1 MEKEKIKD
9 FAAKAFDDLSGAMAS
24 GLVYIGTRTGL
35 FRAMSGRGP
44 MVLHDVVRESGLQS
58 RYVEEWLNG
67 MVCAKYLEYDPAAR
81 TFELPEEHA
90 FMLASDGTDHFI
102 GGLFYA
108 IPMMLGV
115 APRVAQAFVEGG
127 GVPFKDYG
135 DDGIEAIDLMN
146 RGLYEQRFASY
157 WLKSVPDVYDRLVS
171 GGRVLDF
178 GCGTGRVVLALASAF
193 PNSKF
198 VGLDVDSGSI
208 RQAQAYAEEA
218 NQGDRVRFVCQRVD
232 DFTKDQD
239 FDLITACD
247 CVHDLT
253 DPTGVLTALKGLL
266 NPAGT
271 LFVVEPKVADRLEDN
286 INSIGSMYYGMSVF
300 HCMTQCLADGGPG
313 LGTCMGA
320 ERLEALVKSVGF
332 TRFEVLEIKSQMTLF
347 YSIGH

>member
-1 MEKEKIKD
+1 MEKEKLKG
-9 FAAKAFDDLSGAMAS
+9 FTAKVFDDLSGAMAS
-24 GLVYIGTRTGL
+24 GLAYLGTRTGL

-44 MVLHDVVRESGLQS
+44 MTLHDVVRESGLQP
-58 RYVEEWLNG
+58 RYVEEWLSG
-67 MVCAKYLEYDPAAR
+67 MVCAKYLEYDPAVE

-90 FMLASDGTDHFI
+90 FMLASDGSDHFI

-135 DDGIEAIDLMN
+135 VDGIEAIDLMN

-157 WLKSVPDVYDRLVS
+157 WLKSVPDIYDQLVS

-178 GCGTGRVVLALASAF
+178 GCGTGRVTLALASAF
-193 PNSKF
+193 PNSEF
-198 VGLDVDSGSI
+198 IGLDADLGSI
-208 RQAQAYAEEA
+208 QQAQAYSEEFDH
-218 NQGDRVRFVCQRVD
+218 GGKVRFVCQRVD
-232 DFTKDQD
+232 DFSQDQG
-239 FDLITACD
+239 FDLIAACD
-247 CVHDLT
+247 CVHDLA
-253 DPTGVLTALKGLL
+253 DPTGVLTTLKGLL

-286 INSIGSMYYGMSVF
+286 IHSIGALYYGMSVF
-300 HCMTQCLADGGPG
+300 HCMTQSLAEGGPG
-313 LGTCMGA
+313 LGTCMGPA
-320 ERLEALVKSVGF
+320 RLEALVKSVGF
-332 TRFEVLEIKSQMTLF
+332 TRFEVLEIKSLTTLF

>member
-1 MEKEKIKD
+1 MEKERIKD
-9 FAAKAFDDLSGAMAS
+9 FTTKVFDDMSGAMAS
-24 GLVYIGTRTGL
+24 GLAYVGTRTGL

-44 MVLHDVVRESGLQS
+44 MAMDDVVRESGLQP

-67 MVCAKYLEYDPAAR
+67 MVCAKYLEYDPTAQ

-115 APRVAQAFVEGG
+115 APRVAQAFMEGG

-135 DDGIEAIDLMN
+135 QEGIEAIDLMN
-146 RGLYEQRFASY
+146 RGLYEKRFANY
-157 WLKSVPDVYDRLVS
+157 WLKKVPGVFDQLVS

-178 GCGTGRVVLALASAF
+178 GCGTGRVTLALAEAF
-193 PNSKF
+193 PNSQF
-198 VGLDVDSGSI
+198 IGLDADPDSI
-208 RQAQAYAEEA
+208 RQAKTYAKESDQE
-218 NQGDRVRFVCQRVD
+218 DRVRFVCQQVD
-232 DFTKDQD
+232 DVSKHRG

-247 CVHDLT
+247 CIHDLT
-253 DPTGVLTALKGLL
+253 DPIGTLVSLRELLKPG
-266 NPAGT
+266 GT
-271 LFVVEPKVADRLEDN
+271 LFVVEPKVADNLEDN
-286 INSIGSMYYGMSVF
+286 INSIGSLYYGMSVF

-313 LGTCMGA
+313 LGTCMGPS
-320 ERLEALVKSVGF
+320 RLKELVTSAGF
-332 TRFEVLEIKSQMTLF
+332 NRFDVLEIKSQTTLF